1 MSAEW
6 KTTTRCYEGEIT
18 IFDLFATLLI
28 ILTIASYALGALLGR
43 ISKKA
48 SYSFGITGSIF
59 GIILSLSTL
68 LFAGHSTEI
77 NLWKITKSSSFEF
90 VISPFNSY
98 FLLISC
104 CVWLGTCVYSFRYD
118 DDYTGWLS
126 SLLVLTMLSMVI
138 IILSGDAISFLIGWE
153 SMTISSFF
161 MILQGKGNPDGIRK
175 AAYLFLAFGEASTVF
190 VMLAFAGMF
199 GTVGSF
205 NFIAAKSQPYASG
218 PIATWIFITA
228 LIGFG
233 LKMGIAPFH
242 ISEWLPI
249 AHSSAPTNASAIL
262 SATLTL
268 MGVYG
273 FITVISHLSQYDLWW
288 GWIALIIGGISALLG
303 ALFASVSEHTKG
315 LPAYSTI
322 ENNGLIVLAIGAYIL
337 ASYYHLFLLSD
348 FALIAALYHAFSHSI
363 SKASLF
369 LIMGWISKVKGSFDL
384 NSIQNLVQTYD
395 GKTKKATNLSGII
408 TILSLAAMPP
418 LAGFVSEWMILEVL
432 FQSFRFGDTSSQII
446 GILVGA
452 IAALAAGIIIVAMTK
467 AYGFGILSYRSTST
481 TARAKSSKDED
492 SSRELER
499 SSSPIRTSFYYF
511 LILIVGIG
519 VVAPGIFF
527 LASNSTFQILKV
539 RAFDSFVTGLLGVP
553 AYFVILSGKPFG
565 GFSPTFTAII
575 MAILLIVPFLISR
588 IGTKWKVRRTYGWF
602 AGGDQPSD
610 PAEIYNSFGYSTPI
624 RIMLNFVF
632 RTKETIVQ
640 IGTNVVRPVIL
651 SPEEYFVEL
660 EVLDV
665 FKRFYD
671 LLAKF
676 ALSLSTNTAK
686 KVMPGRLG
694 LYLLYIMV
702 AFIFVLVYIL
712 LMIIGGSS

>member
-1 MSAEW
+1 M
-6 KTTTRCYEGEIT
+6 
-18 IFDLFATLLI
+18 
-28 ILTIASYALGALLGR
+28 
-43 ISKKA
+43 
-48 SYSFGITGSIF
+48 
-59 GIILSLSTL
+59 LSLSTL
-68 LFAGHSTEI
+68 LLTGHSTEF
-77 NLWKITKSSSFEF
+77 NLWKITNSSSFEF

-104 CVWLGTCVYSFRYD
+104 FVWLGTCVFSFRYD
-118 DDYTGWLS
+118 DNYSKGLS
-126 SLLVLTMLSMVI
+126 SLLILTMLSMVI

-153 SMTISSFF
+153 SMTIASFF

-190 VMLAFAGMF
+190 VMLAFAGIF

-205 NFIAAKSQPYASG
+205 NFLATSSQGYASG
-218 PIATWIFITA
+218 PITAWIFITA

-249 AHSSAPTNASAIL
+249 AHSSAPTNASAVL

-273 FITVISHLSQYDLWW
+273 FITVISHFSQYDLWW
-288 GWIALIIGGISALLG
+288 GWIALIIGAISALLG

-322 ENNGLIVLAIGAYIL
+322 ENNGLIVLAIGAYML
-337 ASYYHLFLLSD
+337 ASYYHLVLLAD
-348 FALIAALYHAFSHSI
+348 FALIAALYHSFSHSI

-369 LIMGWISKVKGSFDL
+369 LLMGWISKVKGSFDL
-384 NSIQNLVQTYD
+384 NSTQNLVLTSNK
-395 GKTKKATNLSGII
+395 KTKIATNLSGII
-408 TILSLAAMPP
+408 TILSFAAMPP

-446 GILVGA
+446 GTLVGA
-452 IAALAAGIIIVAMTK
+452 IAALAAGITIVAMTK
-467 AYGFGILSYRSTST
+467 AYGFGILSSGLTTTGRSKTS
-481 TARAKSSKDED
+481 KNDD
-492 SSRELER
+492 IGLEQSTK
-499 SSSPIRTSFYYF
+499 SSSPIRATFYYF
-511 LILIVGIG
+511 LILIVVIG
-519 VVAPGIFF
+519 VAAPGIFF
-527 LASNSTFQILKV
+527 LASNSAFQILKV

-565 GFSPTFTAII
+565 GFSPTFTAIF
-575 MAILLIVPFLISR
+575 MACLLIVPFLISR
-588 IGTKWKVRRTYGWF
+588 IGTKWRVRRTYGWF
-602 AGGDQPSD
+602 SGADQPTD
-610 PAEIYNSFGYSTPI
+610 PTELYNSFGYSMPI
-624 RIMLNFVF
+624 RIMLSFVF

-640 IGTNVVRPVIL
+640 IGTNIVRPVIL

-665 FKRFYD
+665 FKQFYD
-671 LLAKF
+671 VLAKF
-676 ALSLSTNTAK
+676 ALFLSSNTAR

-694 LYLLYIMV
+694 LYILYIMM
-702 AFIFVLVYIL
+702 AFIFVLLYIL
-712 LMIIGGSS
+712 LVVI

>member
-1 MSAEW
+1 M
-6 KTTTRCYEGEIT
+6 
-18 IFDLFATLLI
+18 
-28 ILTIASYALGALLGR
+28 GR

-48 SYSFGITGSIF
+48 SYSFGISGSIF

-68 LFAGHSTEI
+68 LFTGHSSEF
-77 NLWKITKSSSFEF
+77 NLWKITNSSSFEF

-118 DDYTGWLS
+118 DDYTGGLS

-153 SMTISSFF
+153 SMTIASFF
-161 MILQGKGNPDGIRK
+161 MILQGKGNPDGIRR
-175 AAYLFLAFGEASTVF
+175 AAFLFLAFGEASTVF

-205 NFIAAKSQPYASG
+205 NFLAVSSQLYASG

-228 LIGFG
+228 LVGFG

-249 AHSSAPTNASAIL
+249 AHSSAPTNASAVL

-322 ENNGLIVLAIGAYIL
+322 ENNGLIVLAIGAFML
-337 ASYYHLFLLSD
+337 ASHYHLFLLAD

-384 NSIQNLVQTYD
+384 NSIQNLVLTSNK
-395 GKTKKATNLSGII
+395 KTKIATNLSGII

-467 AYGFGILSYRSTST
+467 AYGFGILSYGLTST
-481 TARAKSSKDED
+481 AGRSKTSKDKD
-492 SSRELER
+492 IDLDQSSF
-499 SSSPIRTSFYYF
+499 SIRTSFYYF
-511 LILIVGIG
+511 LILIVVIG
-519 VVAPGIFF
+519 VAAPGIFF

-539 RAFDSFVTGLLGVP
+539 RAFDSFVTGLLAVP

-565 GFSPTFTAII
+565 GFSPTFTAIF
-575 MAILLIVPFLISR
+575 MVCLLIVPFLISR

-602 AGGDQPSD
+602 GGGDQPSD
-610 PAEIYNSFGYSTPI
+610 PVELYNSFGYSTPI

-640 IGTNVVRPVIL
+640 IGTNIVRPVIL
-651 SPEEYFVEL
+651 SPEKYFVEL

-665 FKRFYD
+665 FKQFYD

-676 ALSLSTNTAK
+676 ALFLSSNTARM
-686 KVMPGRLG
+686 VMPGRLG

-702 AFIFVLVYIL
+702 AFIFVLLYIL
-712 LMIIGGSS
+712 LVVI

>member
-1 MSAEW
+1 MSLVIA
-6 KTTTRCYEGEIT
+6 T
-18 IFDLFATLLI
+18 LASFATGTLV
-28 ILTIASYALGALLGR
+28 GR

-48 SYSFGITGSIF
+48 SYSFGIIGSIF
-59 GIILSLSTL
+59 GIILSLAIL
-68 LFAGHSTEI
+68 LLIGHGTEFS
-77 NLWKITKSSSFEF
+77 LWKITKTSSFEF
-90 VISPFNSY
+90 VISPFSAY

-104 CVWLGTCVYSFRYD
+104 FVWLGTCVYSFRYD
-118 DDYTGWLS
+118 DDYSKGLS
-126 SLLVLTMLSMVI
+126 SLLILTMLSMVI
-138 IILSGDAISFLIGWE
+138 IILSGDAVSFLIGWE
-153 SMTISSFF
+153 SMTIASFF

-190 VMLAFAGMF
+190 VMLAFAGLY
-199 GTVGSF
+199 GTFGSF
-205 NFIAAKSQPYASG
+205 TFLAVSSQLFASG
-218 PIATWIFITA
+218 PIAAWIFVTA

-273 FITVISHLSQYDLWW
+273 FITIMSHLSQYDLWW

-322 ENNGLIVLAIGAYIL
+322 ENNGLIVLAIGAYML
-337 ASYYHLFLLSD
+337 ASHYHLVLLAD
-348 FALIAALYHAFSHSI
+348 FALIAALFHAFSHSI

-384 NSIQNLVQTYD
+384 NSTQNLVLTVSN
-395 GKTKKATNLSGII
+395 KKSRIVTNLSGIV
-408 TILSLAAMPP
+408 TILSLAAMPA

-467 AYGFGILSYRSTST
+467 AYAFGILSSGIRTTPLTSKT
-481 TARAKSSKDED
+481 NRKDKDGSEQTSD
-492 SSRELER
+492 
-499 SSSPIRTSFYYF
+499 SSSPISASFSYF
-511 LILIVGIG
+511 LILIVIIG
-519 VVAPGIFF
+519 VAAPGIFF
-527 LASNSTFQILKV
+527 LASNSTLEILKV
-539 RAFDSFVTGLLGVP
+539 RASDSFVTGLLGVP

-565 GFSPTFTAII
+565 GFSPTFTAIF
-575 MAILLIVPFLISR
+575 MVCLLIVPFVISR
-588 IGTKWKVRRTYGWF
+588 FGTKWSVRRTHGWF
-602 AGGDQPSD
+602 SGADQPSN
-610 PAEIYNSFGYSTPI
+610 PADLYNSFGYSTPI
-624 RIMLNFVF
+624 RIMLSFVF

-640 IGTNVVRPVIL
+640 IGTSIVRPVIL

-665 FKRFYD
+665 FKQFYD
-671 LLAKF
+671 MLTKF
-676 ALSLSTNTAK
+676 AVSLSSNMAK
-686 KVMPGRLG
+686 RVMPGKLG
-694 LYLLYIMV
+694 LYLIYIMA
-702 AFIFVLVYIL
+702 AFIFVLLYIL
-712 LMIIGGSS
+712 LVVI

>member
-1 MSAEW
+1 M
-6 KTTTRCYEGEIT
+6 
-18 IFDLFATLLI
+18 
-28 ILTIASYALGALLGR
+28 
-43 ISKKA
+43 
-48 SYSFGITGSIF
+48 
-59 GIILSLSTL
+59 LSLSTL
-68 LFAGHSTEI
+68 LLTGHSTEF
-77 NLWKITKSSSFEF
+77 NLWKVAESSYFEF

-104 CVWLGTCVYSFRYD
+104 FVWLGTCVYSFRYD
-118 DDYTGWLS
+118 DDYSKGLS
-126 SLLVLTMLSMVI
+126 SLLVLTMVSMII

-153 SMTISSFF
+153 SMTIASFF

-190 VMLAFAGMF
+190 VMLAFAGIF

-205 NFIAAKSQPYASG
+205 NFLAISSQPYAGG
-218 PIATWIFITA
+218 PVAAWIFITA

-249 AHSSAPTNASAIL
+249 AHSSAPTNASAVL

-273 FITVISHLSQYDLWW
+273 LITVISHFSQYDLWW
-288 GWIALIIGGISALLG
+288 GWIALIIGAISALLG

-322 ENNGLIVLAIGAYIL
+322 ENNGLIVLAVGAYML
-337 ASYYHLFLLSD
+337 ASHYHLVLLAD
-348 FALIAALYHAFSHSI
+348 FALIAALYHSFSHSI

-369 LIMGWISKVKGSFDL
+369 LLMGWISKVKGSFDL
-384 NSIQNLVQTYD
+384 NSTQDLVLVSNK
-395 GKTKKATNLSGII
+395 KTKTATNLSGII
-408 TILSLAAMPP
+408 TILSLAAMPA

-452 IAALAAGIIIVAMTK
+452 FAALAAGITIVAMTK
-467 AYGFGILSYRSTST
+467 AYGFGILSSGLTTTDRPKTSKNDGIGLEQST
-481 TARAKSSKDED
+481 K
-492 SSRELER
+492 
-499 SSSPIRTSFYYF
+499 SSSPIRATFYYF
-511 LILIVGIG
+511 LILLVVIG
-519 VVAPGIFF
+519 VAAPGIFF

-565 GFSPTFTAII
+565 GFSPTFTAIF
-575 MAILLIVPFLISR
+575 MACLLIVPFLISR
-588 IGTKWKVRRTYGWF
+588 IGTKWSIRRTDGWF
-602 AGGDQPSD
+602 SGADQPTD
-610 PAEIYNSFGYSTPI
+610 PAELYNSFGYSMPI

-640 IGTNVVRPVIL
+640 IGTNIVRPVIL

-665 FKRFYD
+665 FKQFYD
-671 LLAKF
+671 VLAKF
-676 ALSLSTNTAK
+676 ALFLSSNTAR

-702 AFIFVLVYIL
+702 AFIFVLLYIL
-712 LMIIGGSS
+712 LVVI

>member
-1 MSAEW
+1 M
-6 KTTTRCYEGEIT
+6 
-18 IFDLFATLLI
+18 
-28 ILTIASYALGALLGR
+28 
-43 ISKKA
+43 
-48 SYSFGITGSIF
+48 F
-59 GIILSLSTL
+59 GIILSLSVL
-68 LFAGHSTEI
+68 LLIGHGTEFS
-77 NLWKITKSSSFEF
+77 LWKIMKTSLFEF
-90 VISPFNSY
+90 GISPFNAY

-104 CVWLGTCVYSFRYD
+104 FVWLGTCIYSSRYD
-118 DDYTGWLS
+118 DDYSKGLS

-153 SMTISSFF
+153 SMTIASFF

-190 VMLAFAGMF
+190 VMLAFAGMYGTF
-199 GTVGSF
+199 GNF
-205 NFIAAKSQPYASG
+205 NFLAVSSPLSASG
-218 PIATWIFITA
+218 PIAAWIFVTA

-273 FITVISHLSQYDLWW
+273 FMTIISHLSQYDLWW
-288 GWIALIIGGISALLG
+288 GWITLIIGGISSLLG

-322 ENNGLIVLAIGAYIL
+322 ENNGLIVVALGAYML
-337 ASYYHLFLLSD
+337 ASHYHLVLLAD

-384 NSIQNLVQTYD
+384 NSAQSVVLTISK
-395 GKTKKATNLSGII
+395 KTRIVTNLSGIVS
-408 TILSLAAMPP
+408 ILSLAAMPV

-432 FQSFRFGDTSSQII
+432 FQSFRFGDTASQII
-446 GILVGA
+446 GTLVGA

-467 AYGFGILSYRSTST
+467 AYGFGILSSGIRTHAPLTSKT
-481 TARAKSSKDED
+481 NRKDKDGSEQTFN
-492 SSRELER
+492 
-499 SSSPIRTSFYYF
+499 SSSQIGVSFSYF
-511 LILIVGIG
+511 FILIVVLG
-519 VVAPGIFF
+519 VAAPAIFF
-527 LASNSTFQILKV
+527 IASNSALEILKV

-565 GFSPTFTAII
+565 GFSPTFTAIF
-575 MAILLIVPFLISR
+575 MVCLLIVPFIISR
-588 IGTKWKVRRTYGWF
+588 FGTKWSVRRTYGWF
-602 AGGDQPSD
+602 SGADQPVD
-610 PAEIYNSFGYSTPI
+610 LYNSFGYSTPI
-624 RIMLNFVF
+624 RIMLSFVF

-640 IGTNVVRPVIL
+640 IGTNIVRPVIL

-671 LLAKF
+671 VLTKF
-676 ALSLSTNTAK
+676 ALSLSYNMARR
-686 KVMPGRLG
+686 VMPGKLG
-694 LYLLYIMV
+694 LYLIYIMA
-702 AFIFVLVYIL
+702 AFIFVLLYIL
-712 LMIIGGSS
+712 LVVI

>member
-1 MSAEW
+1 M
-6 KTTTRCYEGEIT
+6 
-18 IFDLFATLLI
+18 
-28 ILTIASYALGALLGR
+28 GR

-48 SYSFGITGSIF
+48 SYSFGISGSIF

-68 LFAGHSTEI
+68 LFTGHSSEF
-77 NLWKITKSSSFEF
+77 NLWKITNSSSFEF

-118 DDYTGWLS
+118 DDYTGGLS

-153 SMTISSFF
+153 SMTIASFF
-161 MILQGKGNPDGIRK
+161 MILQGKGNPDGIRR
-175 AAYLFLAFGEASTVF
+175 AAFLFLAFGEASTVF

-205 NFIAAKSQPYASG
+205 NFLAVSSQLYASG

-228 LIGFG
+228 LVGFG

-249 AHSSAPTNASAIL
+249 AHSSAPTNASAVL

-322 ENNGLIVLAIGAYIL
+322 ENNGLIVLAIGAFML
-337 ASYYHLFLLSD
+337 ASHYHLFLLAD

-384 NSIQNLVQTYD
+384 NSIQNLVLTSNK
-395 GKTKKATNLSGII
+395 KTKIATNLSGII

-467 AYGFGILSYRSTST
+467 AYGFGILSYGLTST
-481 TARAKSSKDED
+481 AGRSKTSKDKD
-492 SSRELER
+492 IDLDQSSF
-499 SSSPIRTSFYYF
+499 SIRTSFYYF
-511 LILIVGIG
+511 LILIVVIG
-519 VVAPGIFF
+519 VAAPGIFF

-539 RAFDSFVTGLLGVP
+539 RAFDSFVTGLLAVP

-565 GFSPTFTAII
+565 GFSPTFTAIF
-575 MAILLIVPFLISR
+575 MVCLLIVPFLISR

-602 AGGDQPSD
+602 GGGDQPSD
-610 PAEIYNSFGYSTPI
+610 PVELYNSFGYSTPI

-640 IGTNVVRPVIL
+640 IGTNIV
-651 SPEEYFVEL
+651 
-660 EVLDV
+660 
-665 FKRFYD
+665 
-671 LLAKF
+671 
-676 ALSLSTNTAK
+676 
-686 KVMPGRLG
+686 
-694 LYLLYIMV
+694 
-702 AFIFVLVYIL
+702 
-712 LMIIGGSS
+712 

>member
-1 MSAEW
+1 M
-6 KTTTRCYEGEIT
+6 
-18 IFDLFATLLI
+18 
-28 ILTIASYALGALLGR
+28 
-43 ISKKA
+43 
-48 SYSFGITGSIF
+48 
-59 GIILSLSTL
+59 
-68 LFAGHSTEI
+68 
-77 NLWKITKSSSFEF
+77 
-90 VISPFNSY
+90 
-98 FLLISC
+98 
-104 CVWLGTCVYSFRYD
+104 WLGTSVYSFRYD
-118 DDYTGWLS
+118 DDYSKGLS

-153 SMTISSFF
+153 SMTIASFF
-161 MILQGKGNPDGIRK
+161 MILQGKGKPDGIRK

-190 VMLAFAGMF
+190 VMLAFAGIF
-199 GTVGSF
+199 GTIGSF
-205 NFIAAKSQPYASG
+205 NFLAISSHQYASG
-218 PIATWIFITA
+218 PIAAWIFITA

-249 AHSSAPTNASAIL
+249 AHSSAPTNASAVL

-273 FITVISHLSQYDLWW
+273 FIAVISHFSQYDLWW
-288 GWIALIIGGISALLG
+288 GWIALIVGAISALLG

-322 ENNGLIVLAIGAYIL
+322 ENNGLIVVAIGAYML
-337 ASYYHLFLLSD
+337 ASHYHLVLLAD
-348 FALIAALYHAFSHSI
+348 FALIAALYHSFSHSI

-369 LIMGWISKVKGSFDL
+369 LLMGWISKVKGSFDL
-384 NSIQNLVQTYD
+384 NSTQHLVLISNK
-395 GKTKKATNLSGII
+395 KTRIATNLSGLI
-408 TILSLAAMPP
+408 TILSLAAMLP

-452 IAALAAGIIIVAMTK
+452 IVALAAGMIIVAMTK
-467 AYGFGILSYRSTST
+467 AYGFGILSSGLT
-481 TARAKSSKDED
+481 TTGRPKASKNED
-492 SSRELER
+492 IGLEQSIK
-499 SSSPIRTSFYYF
+499 SSSPIKATFYYF
-511 LILIVGIG
+511 LILIVVIG
-519 VVAPGIFF
+519 VAAPGIFF
-527 LASNSTFQILKV
+527 LASNSAFQILKV

-565 GFSPTFTAII
+565 GFSPTFTAIF
-575 MAILLIVPFLISR
+575 MVCLLIVPFLISR
-588 IGTKWKVRRTYGWF
+588 IGTKWRVRRTDGWF
-602 AGGDQPSD
+602 SGAELPTD
-610 PAEIYNSFGYSTPI
+610 PAELYNSFGYSTPI

-640 IGTNVVRPVIL
+640 IGTNIVRPVIL

-665 FKRFYD
+665 FKQFYD
-671 LLAKF
+671 VLAKF
-676 ALSLSTNTAK
+676 ALFLSSNTARI
-686 KVMPGRLG
+686 VMPGRLG

-702 AFIFVLVYIL
+702 AFIFVLLYIL
-712 LMIIGGSS
+712 LVVI